1 MYTKFCVT
9 VIATFFAL
17 TGWAQI
23 SSAAQDSLSS
33 LSEKLAQ
40 QQLDAYNARNIDLF
54 LLPYSDSVEVYE
66 FGGKLLMKGKEQ
78 MRKGYADMF
87 KKITN
92 LHCKL
97 VNRMV
102 QGNVVIDQE
111 SVTGFGPQ
119 PFRAIAVYTIEKGK
133 IQKVHFIQ

>member
-1 MYTKFCVT
+1 MNIKYCIA
-9 VIATFFAL
+9 VISIFINL
-17 TGWAQI
+17 TGWSQTTSVAK
-23 SSAAQDSLSS
+23 DSIASM
-33 LSEKLAQ
+33 SEKLAQ

-54 LLPYSDSVEVYE
+54 LASYSDSVEVYQ
-66 FGGKLLMKGKEQ
+66 FDGKLMMKGKEQ

-87 KKITN
+87 QKVTN

-111 SVTGFGPQ
+111 SATGFGSQ
-119 PFRAIAVYTIEKGK
+119 PLKAIAVYTIEKGK